1 MMPVEEFE
9 RELNERREQGLYV
22 TIRKIGSPQGAWIIV
37 DGKKVLNLSSN
48 NYLGFANHPRLKEA
62 AKKGIDDYGAGP
74 AAVRTIAGDQ
84 LPQEKLEEMLAEF
97 KGAEAAVLYQSGFCA
112 NLGTIPAL
120 VGEGDA
126 IFSDE
131 LNRAPLMAG
140 CRLSRAKIIRY
151 PHLNV
156 QTLEELLKQERQ
168 NYKKAMIITDGVFSM
183 DGDIAPM
190 DKLADLAD
198 KYQCI
203 LYVDDAHGEGVL
215 GDSGRGIV
223 DYFGLQGRVDVEIG
237 TLSKAFG
244 VVGGFAAGS
253 KLLAE
258 LLKQKARPL
267 LFSSAP
273 TAADVY
279 ASMEAVRILQE
290 SDELVKK
297 LWENA
302 NYFKEHMRK
311 AGFDLGNSQ
320 TPITPVMIGDEITT
334 QEFSKKLF
342 ERNVFAQAIS
352 YPTVPK
358 GKARMRVM
366 ISATHS
372 RDDLDFAVEQFTAVG
387 KELGVIQS

>member
-1 MMPVEEFE
+1 
-9 RELNERREQGLYV
+9 
-22 TIRKIGSPQGAWIIV
+22 
-37 DGKKVLNLSSN
+37 
-48 NYLGFANHPRLKEA
+48 
-62 AKKGIDDYGAGP
+62 
-74 AAVRTIAGDQ
+74 
-84 LPQEKLEEMLAEF
+84 
-97 KGAEAAVLYQSGFCA
+97 
-112 NLGTIPAL
+112 
-120 VGEGDA
+120 
-126 IFSDE
+126 
-131 LNRAPLMAG
+131 
-140 CRLSRAKIIRY
+140 
-151 PHLNV
+151 
-156 QTLEELLKQERQ
+156 
-168 NYKKAMIITDGVFSM
+168 
-183 DGDIAPM
+183 
-190 DKLADLAD
+190 
-198 KYQCI
+198 
-203 LYVDDAHGEGVL
+203 
-215 GDSGRGIV
+215 V

>member
-1 MMPVEEFE
+1 
-9 RELNERREQGLYV
+9 
-22 TIRKIGSPQGAWIIV
+22 
-37 DGKKVLNLSSN
+37 
-48 NYLGFANHPRLKEA
+48 
-62 AKKGIDDYGAGP
+62 
-74 AAVRTIAGDQ
+74 VRTIAGDQ

-131 LNRAPLMAG
+131 LNHASIIDG

>member
-131 LNRAPLMAG
+131 LNHASIIDG

-156 QTLEELLKQERQ
+156 QTLEKLLKQERQ